1 MGNQSDGRRKTERLT
16 EGGRENQEWG
26 AAEMDKKRKRNR
38 QLDRAIK
45 DGQRDSELKRGVKRE
60 KRNGEPD
67 GGKGCGK
74 ERCRCEQRN
83 GKGKRGMGSIL

>member
-1 MGNQSDGRRKTERLT
+1 MERLT

-26 AAEMDKKRKRNR
+26 AAEMDRKRNR
-38 QLDRAIK
+38 QLDRATEWV
-45 DGQRDSELKRGVKRE
+45 GGWMARQRDSELKRGVKRE
-60 KRNGEPD
+60 KGNREPD
-67 GGKGCGK
+67 GVEGCGK